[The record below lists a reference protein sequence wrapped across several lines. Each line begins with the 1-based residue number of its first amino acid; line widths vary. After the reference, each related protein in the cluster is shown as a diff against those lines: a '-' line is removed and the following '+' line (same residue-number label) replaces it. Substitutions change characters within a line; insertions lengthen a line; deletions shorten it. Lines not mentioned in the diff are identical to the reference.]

1 VTERGRWG
9 MRENGPIKRKT
20 NKKRRVGIMN
30 VILLLYPLDNDFA
43 PPPFTLKIKLIKLKE
58 KPGNP
63 KEPHIAFQG
72 SALVGHE
79 IIYLPP
85 KSR

>member
-1 VTERGRWG
+1 
-9 MRENGPIKRKT
+9 MILHP
-20 NKKRRVGIMN
+20 
-30 VILLLYPLDNDFA
+30 LLLPLK
-43 PPPFTLKIKLIKLKE
+43 LIKSIKLKE
-58 KPGNP
+58 KAGTP

>member
-1 VTERGRWG
+1 MILHPLPFTLK
-9 MRENGPIKRKT
+9 IKLT
-20 NKKRRVGIMN
+20 M
-30 VILLLYPLDNDFA
+30 ILHPL
-43 PPPFTLKIKLIKLKE
+43 PFTLKIKLIKLKE
-58 KPGNP
+58 KAGAPI
-63 KEPHIAFQG
+63 EPHIAFQG

>member
-1 VTERGRWG
+1 
-9 MRENGPIKRKT
+9 MRENGPMKRKT
-20 NKKRRVGIMN
+20 NKKRRVGIIN

-58 KPGNP
+58 KARIP
-63 KEPHIAFQG
+63 KKPHIALHG
-72 SALVGHE
+72 SVLVGHE

>member
-1 VTERGRWG
+1 
-9 MRENGPIKRKT
+9 M
-20 NKKRRVGIMN
+20 
-30 VILLLYPLDNDFA
+30 ILH

-58 KPGNP
+58 KAGTP